1 VPMMPMPTMPTR
13 LAIPSS
19 RSFAADQQTAV
30 AGPRQARF
38 FCWIC
43 RAPGVVADRLENLA
57 HAVGDP
63 RRVMARTDCGR
74 PGSGPVTEDL
84 ERPKLAAMA
93 EGAGI
98 ASQRLF

>member
-1 VPMMPMPTMPTR
+1 LPPISKPR
-13 LAIPSS
+13 LRVRGKRGSS
-19 RSFAADQQTAV
+19 
-30 AGPRQARF
+30 AGSVEHL
-38 FCWIC
+38 
-43 RAPGVVADRLENLA
+43 GVVADRLENLA

-74 PGSGPVTEDL
+74 PGSGPVTKDL
-84 ERPKLAAMA
+84 EWPKLAAMA